1 MILSDCRMRNCE
13 NKKAVDSLI
22 EFIKYVGV
30 DNVRVVGL
38 YICKIPL
45 ISNTI
50 DKKYGDRQKSLERV
64 VCYDLH
70 LYREEKRRYRIY
82 ISKI

>member
-1 MILSDCRMRNCE
+1 MILSDCRMRDRE

-30 DNVRVVGL
+30 DKVRAAGL
-38 YICKIPL
+38 YRCKIPL

-50 DKKYGDRQKSLERV
+50 DKKYGNRQKTLERV

-70 LYREEKRRYRIY
+70 LYREEKRR
-82 ISKI
+82 